1 MVRHAILRRQRC
13 RSASDLK
20 VRRDIPQP
28 GHPLGFTLIELLVT
42 IAIIGTLAALLLP
55 AVQAAREAARR
66 TQCSSNLRQIDSGI
80 RQYNDAKGHYPG
92 GAPAVQ
98 TSPSLQRTPR
108 DTVFRDVRWGWAYEI
123 LPYADEQNR
132 YDNPNDADVIATA
145 PSWMHCPN
153 RRDRQGSGHRG
164 VFGDTIALSDYV
176 GNGCSNC
183 DLAELTLQTDGRP
196 QFRPDGVFLQTR
208 IPPYTNRIPHL
219 ARRQVEIRDGLAN
232 TVCVAEKQVLAA
244 PHPCNDSLGWV
255 SGIPIKFE
263 GVTYGMDT
271 LFSGIDGG
279 PAPDVS
285 NPEVDCTA
293 RAGGPHTRGGNV
305 LYCDGRV
312 DWVSFEIDD
321 DVWRAELS
329 VDGGEDVDVEN
340 HVFAGDQ
347 F

>member
-1 MVRHAILRRQRC
+1 MVRQRFISRQQCGAVRHPAE
-13 RSASDLK
+13 RSSVPLG
-20 VRRDIPQP
+20 R
-28 GHPLGFTLIELLVT
+28 HPLGFTLVELLVT
-42 IAIIGTLAALLLP
+42 IAIIGVLVALLLP
-55 AVQAAREAARR
+55 AVQAARESARR
-66 TQCSSNLRQIDSGI
+66 TLCNNNLRQIGRGI
-80 RQYNDAKGHYPG
+80 RDYNDAKAHYPG

-108 DTVFRDVRWGWAYEI
+108 DPLLRYEVRWGWAYEI

-132 YDNPNDADVIATA
+132 YDNSNDADVIATA
-145 PSWMHCPN
+145 PVWMHCPS
-153 RRDRQGSGHRG
+153 RPDRQGSGHRG

-183 DLAELTLQTDGRP
+183 DLTELTLQTGPP
-196 QFRPDGVFLQTR
+196 QFRPDGIFLQTE
-208 IPPYTNRIPHL
+208 IPPYTYRISHL
-219 ARRQVEIRDGLAN
+219 ARSRVEITDGLAN

-293 RAGGPHTRGGNV
+293 RAGGPHNQGCNV
-305 LYCDGRV
+305 LYCDGHI